1 SRFFPTADESVAG
14 EDDVQRKQ
22 QKPNSRKELG
32 IHFEEERSGSRSWG
46 RRRVSSFGKEKRMV
60 TFQRSNSYS
69 SDDSSDI
76 DAVVAAAA
84 LVVTTAD
91 SPPSSSGE
99 ISPVSSRARPW
110 TPLPRIGE
118 DPSRSRRHYDEEV
131 NNPADSRALMPS
143 TSMERRRPA
152 TPLSKDSKALVPVPS
167 RKDSKTSDS
176 GSGRWDKQI
185 APSRS
190 DSYDNKEGSGRVS
203 RSSSENR
210 GKEKERERESRKHKE
225 FRSDQG
231 KRDQKEAKAAAWLE
245 EEIGRIDSRYDR
257 KYSGIREWEEV
268 RRHEADMKFKE
279 VENRLMEKR
288 MVAFQKKESAIQR
301 VHKKA
306 EEKRSKLNGRRETE
320 MAK

>member
-1 SRFFPTADESVAG
+1 SRFFPTADESVAGG

-76 DAVVAAAA
+76 DAVVVAAAA

-176 GSGRWDKQI
+176 GSGRWDKTDSSFQ
-185 APSRS
+185 SR
-190 DSYDNKEGSGRVS
+190 S

-279 VENRLMEKR
+279 VE
-288 MVAFQKKESAIQR
+288 
-301 VHKKA
+301 
-306 EEKRSKLNGRRETE
+306 
-320 MAK
+320 